1 MSDHGSGPLLSEP
14 EEAALIKDIAESLNE
29 ATDISEAMSAI
40 LPRLSRVLGLKTA
53 WAFRYDPRRAA
64 FVEVGASRLPPA
76 LAANNAEAL
85 KSSWCECQDRMVT
98 GHLDTAVNIV
108 RCSRLRDAEG
118 DKEDLKFHASIP
130 MKMNGRPL
138 GILNVAADG
147 AKVFTG
153 PALDL
158 LRAIGFHVAVTM
170 DRAALVADMRRRN
183 QQLESLA
190 SIARELTGITVR
202 DQLLGRAAQLLA
214 ERLGYEG
221 VGILEG
227 SAVISR
233 FIRAGRPESEYS
245 YQDREAARLPEEHRY
260 LLDDACSELT
270 VPIPQSPL
278 AIRVEGR
285 SMGAFGPIDH
295 DILGA
300 FAWYLTSLL
309 EHLALYQQALDTA
322 RWAERRQ
329 LAADLHDSVSQHLFS
344 ALLLTR
350 TLRQRETEA
359 NAVLG
364 ERLESVIRDSQQE
377 MRRLIEALRPEA
389 APLALELR
397 HRLLRLKDVLGNQ
410 LSWDVADL
418 SEEFPGAVNEAVLRI
433 LDEALQN
440 TLKHAPGAAV
450 HVTLKQ
456 SRTGVTLKIS
466 DAGPGF
472 DTSAAH
478 RGGYGLVTMRERADA
493 GGLRFRLTSRVGRG
507 THITVTIPEEAHGI
521 E

>member
-40 LPRLSRVLGLKTA
+40 LPRLSHVLGLKTA
-53 WAFRYDPRRAA
+53 WAFRYDPQRAT
-64 FVEVGASRLPPA
+64 FVEVGASGLPPA
-76 LAANNAEAL
+76 LAANNAESL
-85 KSSWCECQDRMVT
+85 KSSWCECQDRMVK

-108 RCSRLRDAEG
+108 RCSRLRDASG
-118 DKEDLKFHASIP
+118 DKEGLKFHASIP

-147 AKVFTG
+147 AHVFTS

-190 SIARELTGITVR
+190 SMARELTGITAR
-202 DQLLGRAAQLLA
+202 DQLLGRAVQLLA
-214 ERLGYEG
+214 ERMGYEA

-227 SAVISR
+227 TAVISR
-233 FIRAGRPESEYS
+233 AIREGRSESAYS
-245 YQDREAARLPEEHRY
+245 YQDRESARLPAEGRV
-260 LLDDACSELT
+260 LLEDACSELT
-270 VPIPQSPL
+270 VPIPQYPFV
-278 AIRVEGR
+278 IRVEGR
-285 SMGAFGPIDH
+285 TMGAFGPIDH
-295 DILGA
+295 DILRA
-300 FAWYLTSLL
+300 FAWYLTALL
-309 EHLALYQQALDTA
+309 EHLALYQEALDTA

-350 TLRQRETEA
+350 TLRQREDSG
-359 NAVLG
+359 NARLA
-364 ERLESVIRDSQQE
+364 ERLESVLRDSQQE

-397 HRLLRLKDVLGNQ
+397 HRLVRLKEVLGNR

-418 SEEFPGAVNEAVLRI
+418 SREYPGSVNEAVLRI

-440 TLKHAPGAAV
+440 ALKHAPGASV
-450 HVTLKQ
+450 HVVLRESRAAVTLK
-456 SRTGVTLKIS
+456 VS

-472 DTSAAH
+472 DPAAS
-478 RGGYGLVTMRERADA
+478 RRGYGLSTMRERAA
-493 GGLRFRLTSRVGRG
+493 ACGLTFRLRSQPGRG
-507 THITVTIPEEAHGI
+507 THITVTIPEEEHGS
-521 E
+521 